1 MGNDSGLTGERCS
14 ALCHQA
20 VDSDV
25 NDPAA
30 DNQPDEQHQRH
41 QQRFR
46 PGFFQRAD
54 VGTKTA
60 DGKTR
65 KDGKEASPKDNRTGY
80 ETQTTELSKVL
91 TPQTLG
97 KNCRRKNRKTVASSS
112 DHTSPPKSDK
122 PKIPNKEMKLSS
134 CLTVVPYSFESSF

>member
-1 MGNDSGLTGERCS
+1 MEKGR
-14 ALCHQA
+14 
-20 VDSDV
+20 
-25 NDPAA
+25 DPYE
-30 DNQPDEQHQRH
+30 NSR
-41 QQRFR
+41 R
-46 PGFFQRAD
+46 
-54 VGTKTA
+54 
-60 DGKTR
+60 KTR
-65 KDGKEASPKDNRTGY
+65 KDGKEASPKKNRTGY

>member
-1 MGNDSGLTGERCS
+1 
-14 ALCHQA
+14 
-20 VDSDV
+20 
-25 NDPAA
+25 
-30 DNQPDEQHQRH
+30 
-41 QQRFR
+41 
-46 PGFFQRAD
+46 
-54 VGTKTA
+54 A

-91 TPQTLG
+91 TPQTQG

-134 CLTVVPYSFESSF
+134 CLTVVPYSFESFFKENLNRFSYCKAIPISHSNFPPITPEHVAYNQKQFL

>member
-1 MGNDSGLTGERCS
+1 MCYKACFYSGGHGRKKTHTLEYSHARIGTEKGR
-14 ALCHQA
+14 
-20 VDSDV
+20 
-25 NDPAA
+25 DPYE
-30 DNQPDEQHQRH
+30 NSR
-41 QQRFR
+41 R
-46 PGFFQRAD
+46 
-54 VGTKTA
+54 
-60 DGKTR
+60 KTR
-65 KDGKEASPKDNRTGY
+65 KDGKEASPKKNRTGY